1 MLYLDLFCLAKCLST
16 QKDRFPLALSHSASS
31 QGTWSFPQFN
41 FVNFEGYI
49 LKAIMRCCIWLLVAT
64 VLCQQLAILRVL
76 AAKKDRKKGKDQH
89 QLTDT
94 FNVTLSN
101 SEEVHELDKTS
112 ESIAP
117 EKPDPALTWVK
128 FRDRIEDPFTK
139 KKCKS
144 RIPKLP
150 GPPGP
155 AGPQGLPGPPGMP
168 GAEVTH
174 EVLLQEFRQML
185 KEATERRTV
194 SGDTSDYTSEPP
206 ALVLPI
212 KDLYPYRRI
221 DEAFH
226 CRLKGP
232 VLVDKRTLAELQN
245 FQLPTAKGS
254 FIRGSGMNLPTGRFT
269 ATIPG
274 IYQFSAHIHI
284 DHTEMKSKGQLR
296 PRDNVRVLI
305 CIESLCHGY
314 TSLEVI
320 AGLES
325 NSKIFTVHV
334 QGLLQLQ
341 SGQYTSIFVDNG
353 AGAPITVQNGSDFMG
368 IFMGL

>member
-1 MLYLDLFCLAKCLST
+1 MF
-16 QKDRFPLALSHSASS
+16 Q
-31 QGTWSFPQFN
+31 
-41 FVNFEGYI
+41 V
-49 LKAIMRCCIWLLVAT
+49 IMRCWIWLLVAT
-64 VLCQQLAILRVL
+64 VLCQQLTIFRVL
-76 AAKKDRKKGKDQH
+76 AARKERKKGKDQ
-89 QLTDT
+89 QQFIDPFNLTM
-94 FNVTLSN
+94 SN
-101 SEEVHELDKTS
+101 SEEFHEHDKLPDQGQG
-112 ESIAP
+112 A
-117 EKPDPALTWVK
+117 EKPDPAVTWAE
-128 FRDRIEDPFTK
+128 FRDRSDNGASVK
-139 KKCKS
+139 KKCKCNKNS
-144 RIPKLP
+144 RLSGPP

-155 AGPQGLPGPPGMP
+155 QGPPGPPGMP

-174 EVLLQEFRQML
+174 EVLLQEFKQML
-185 KEATERRTV
+185 REATERRAV
-194 SGDTSDYTSEPP
+194 SGDTSEHTSEPP
-206 ALVLPI
+206 PLLLPI

-245 FQLPTAKGS
+245 FQMPAAKGA
-254 FIRGSGMNLPTGRFT
+254 FVRGAGMNLPLGRFT
-269 ATIPG
+269 AAIPG

-284 DHTEMKSKGQLR
+284 DHSELKSKGQLR

-325 NSKIFTVHV
+325 NSKVFTVHI

>member
-1 MLYLDLFCLAKCLST
+1 
-16 QKDRFPLALSHSASS
+16 
-31 QGTWSFPQFN
+31 
-41 FVNFEGYI
+41 
-49 LKAIMRCCIWLLVAT
+49 MRCWVWLLVAT
-64 VLCQQLAILRVL
+64 VLCQQLAIVP
-76 AAKKDRKKGKDQH
+76 AAKKERKRGKDPH
-89 QLTDT
+89 QFTDPY
-94 FNVTLSN
+94 NVTLSN
-101 SEEVHELDKTS
+101 SEEVHEHDKIP
-112 ESIAP
+112 ESPSP
-117 EKPDPALTWVK
+117 EKADPAKTWFI
-128 FRDRIEDPFTK
+128 FRDRVVDESK
-139 KKCKS
+139 RKCKS
-144 RIPKLP
+144 NKNSRLSGPP

-155 AGPQGLPGPPGMP
+155 QGPPGPPGMP

-174 EVLLQEFRQML
+174 EVLLQEFKLML
-185 KEATERRTV
+185 KEATERRST
-194 SGDTSDYTSEPP
+194 SGDSADHTIEHPP
-206 ALVLPI
+206 LVLPI

-226 CRLKGP
+226 CRLKGS

-245 FQLPTAKGS
+245 FQLPAAKGS
-254 FIRGSGMNLPTGRFT
+254 FLRGSGMNLPTGRFT

-284 DHTEMKSKGQLR
+284 DHSEMKSKVQLR
-296 PRDNVRVLI
+296 PRDSIRVLI

-325 NSKIFTVHV
+325 NSRIFTVHV

-341 SGQYTSIFVDNG
+341 SGQYTSIFIDNG

>member
-1 MLYLDLFCLAKCLST
+1 
-16 QKDRFPLALSHSASS
+16 
-31 QGTWSFPQFN
+31 
-41 FVNFEGYI
+41 
-49 LKAIMRCCIWLLVAT
+49 MRCCIWLLVAT
-64 VLCQQLAILRVL
+64 VLCQQLIIVRVL
-76 AAKKDRKKGKDQH
+76 AARKERKKGKDTVQII
-89 QLTDT
+89 DP
-94 FNVTLSN
+94 FNLTLSN
-101 SEEVHELDKTS
+101 SEEAHEPDKLP
-112 ESIAP
+112 ESSGP
-117 EKPDPALTWVK
+117 EKPDPAMTWVE
-128 FRDRIEDPFTK
+128 FRDRPDNGAVTK
-139 KKCKS
+139 KKCKCNKNS
-144 RIPKLP
+144 RLSGPP

-155 AGPQGLPGPPGMP
+155 QGPPGPPGMP

-174 EVLLQEFRQML
+174 EVLLQEFRQLL
-185 KEATERRTV
+185 KEASERRAV
-194 SGDTSDYTSEPP
+194 PGDTLEHTSESPP
-206 ALVLPI
+206 LLLPI

-226 CRLKGP
+226 CRLKGS

-245 FQLPTAKGS
+245 FQMPATKGA
-254 FIRGSGMNLPTGRFT
+254 FLRGSGMNLPLGRFT

-296 PRDNVRVLI
+296 PRDSVRVLI

>member
-1 MLYLDLFCLAKCLST
+1 MESIT
-16 QKDRFPLALSHSASS
+16 IMDRFAPFSVFWTCVAHLEEDRWSS
-31 QGTWSFPQFN
+31 PSF
-41 FVNFEGYI
+41 
-49 LKAIMRCCIWLLVAT
+49 
-64 VLCQQLAILRVL
+64 LRL
-76 AAKKDRKKGKDQH
+76 
-89 QLTDT
+89 
-94 FNVTLSN
+94 
-101 SEEVHELDKTS
+101 S
-112 ESIAP
+112 ESPGP

-128 FRDRIEDPFTK
+128 FRDRVDDGTYPK
-139 KKCKS
+139 KKCKPNKHS
-144 RIPKLP
+144 RLSGPP

-155 AGPQGLPGPPGMP
+155 QGPPGPPGMP

-174 EVLLQEFRQML
+174 EVLLQEFKLML
-185 KEATERRTV
+185 KEATERRST
-194 SGDTSDYTSEPP
+194 SGDSVDHVSEPP
-206 ALVLPI
+206 PLVLPI

-245 FQLPTAKGS
+245 FQLPSAKGS
-254 FIRGSGMNLPTGRFT
+254 FLRGSGMNLPTGRFT

-284 DHTEMKSKGQLR
+284 DHSEMKSKGQLR
-296 PRDNVRVLI
+296 PRDSVRVLI

-325 NSKIFTVHV
+325 NSRIFTVHV

-341 SGQYTSIFVDNG
+341 SGQYTSIFIDNG